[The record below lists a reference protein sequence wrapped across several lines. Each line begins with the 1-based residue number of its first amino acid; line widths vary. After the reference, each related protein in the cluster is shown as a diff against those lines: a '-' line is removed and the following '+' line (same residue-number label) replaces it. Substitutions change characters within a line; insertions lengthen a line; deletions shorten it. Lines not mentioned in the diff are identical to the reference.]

1 LEINKIILIF
11 LNRYKYCRR
20 YASQQF
26 IDKFTPEGK
35 QLLSYI
41 NKCLPSK
48 LEKSYKSKRPIRC
61 KLLSSEMFKAQG
73 DCYSEIKSI
82 FCKAFPDNKKLFLN
96 VLDQSD
102 LLNMDSFSMIKD
114 VIDKCEPKVDLFSM
128 V

>member
-1 LEINKIILIF
+1 MLS
-11 LNRYKYCRR
+11 YKYCKR
-20 YASQQF
+20 YAAQEF

-35 QLLSYI
+35 YLLSYI
-41 NKCLPSK
+41 NKCLPNK

-61 KLLSSEMFKAQG
+61 KLLSTDMFKAQG
-73 DCYSEIKSI
+73 ACYSDIKKI
-82 FCKAFPDNKKLFLN
+82 FCKAFPNNKKLFLD

-114 VIDKCEPKVDLFSM
+114 VIDKCEPKVDIFSI